1 MTEFLLHS
9 APWVVPV
16 DGPVIANGGVVIKEG
31 RICAVDSLP
40 ALHQQFPQI
49 ETVDH
54 PLAALTPALVNAH
67 IHVELSH
74 LGELSKVPLAT
85 SFTGWIQQLLALRDQ
100 QGASGEQVEAAA
112 RQTAELQYQ
121 QGCSVLVDI
130 GNTDTGQELTT
141 DFPGR
146 MLAYREYLGLA
157 AFTLEK
163 NLQRLATEPETTR
176 CCGHAPYSTHPR
188 LLQALKARA
197 KGLGHVFPL
206 HVAEP
211 KAEGEMLAGGRGE
224 MVDFIQDRGFWD
236 GSFKPPGRSG
246 SIHYL
251 HQLGLLDAH
260 TLCVHAVHVD
270 AEEMKILAGEGS
282 KICLCPGSNRFLQ
295 VGKAPVVQYLAAG
308 LLPALGTDSLAS
320 NPQLSLWREMAL
332 LAEDHPDVD
341 AEAIFA
347 MATRGGA
354 EALGVQRHLG
364 TLTPGKEADLLA
376 VPVPETVTMATQ
388 LLRHLV
394 NAGLTIQPQ
403 RIFRG

>member
-1 MTEFLLHS
+1 MTELQLHS

-16 DGPVIANGGVVIKEG
+16 DGPVIADGGVVIKEG

-40 ALHQQFPQI
+40 ALRQQFPQLDPI
-49 ETVDH
+49 HH

-74 LGELSKVPLAT
+74 LVELSKVPLAT

-100 QGASGEQVEAAA
+100 QGATGEQVEAAA

-130 GNTDTGQELTT
+130 GNTDTGQVLTS

-146 MLAYREYLGLA
+146 LLAYREYLGLA

-163 NLQRLATEPETTR
+163 NLQRLATETETTR

-188 LLQALKARA
+188 LLQALKKRA
-197 KGLGHVFPL
+197 KDLGHVFPL

-211 KAEGEMLAGGRGE
+211 KAESEMLAVGRGE

-236 GSFKPPGRSG
+236 GSFIATGRSG
-246 SIHYL
+246 SIRYL
-251 HQLGLLDAH
+251 HQLGLLDEQ

-270 AEEMKILAGEGS
+270 TEEIEILAGEGS
-282 KICLCPGSNRFLQ
+282 KVCLCPGSNRFLQ
-295 VGKAPVVQYLAAG
+295 VGKAPVPQYLAAG

-332 LAEDHPDVD
+332 LAEDHPGID

-347 MATRGGA
+347 MAT
-354 EALGVQRHLG
+354 
-364 TLTPGKEADLLA
+364 
-376 VPVPETVTMATQ
+376 
-388 LLRHLV
+388 
-394 NAGLTIQPQ
+394 
-403 RIFRG
+403 